1 MMERIRIFASR
12 FADLFRSRKL
22 DQELKEE
29 LEFHLDMQIDE
40 NLRKGMNPKE
50 ARRQAQIEL
59 GGVDRIR
66 EECRDRRGF
75 PFLTDSIQDIRY
87 GARLLMRNPVFAFTA
102 IATLTLGIG
111 ANTAIFS
118 VVNAAMP
125 RPLPFDHPEELIK
138 VAYNWPEVKIEMS
151 FNHMGLNFQELRQ
164 GSENT
169 VEIARLHIQQVN
181 LSGKE
186 GAERISIGR
195 VSDNFFSV
203 LKMRTST
210 GRLFRSGDDQPEADP
225 IAVISNGL
233 WKRRFGGDPDV
244 LGRSLTLN
252 GVAYSIVGVL
262 QTDNLPLEL
271 NVDLWIPLPA
281 RESGYNLVGGINVIG
296 RLKPDIN
303 IEAAQ
308 TELNRAYQE
317 SIISRV
323 RKSDDYLVAVKWEN
337 ELSKETRSS
346 LFLFLGVTGIVLLI
360 ACANIA
366 NLLLARTI
374 AREDEMRLRAALGA
388 GRIRI
393 FRQLLAES
401 LLLALLGGGMGMAL
415 TFWTRGLLITLVS
428 KNLTYI
434 SSIPVDWRVFGFTLL
449 VSAATAIIAGVVPA
463 WRAACFSPALSMNE
477 GRRATTGKG
486 LRAVFRLFV
495 AAEIALVLTL
505 LISSGL
511 LLKTFLLL
519 RQIDLGFK
527 PENILTAAVD
537 PAAIKYP
544 DAFARTEYFE
554 QVLERL
560 QTIPGVEAA
569 GITTNLPFA
578 GLTSSLSVDFKV
590 EGSDEE
596 IQSNAVFRYA
606 QVSDGYFRT
615 MNIPLLEGR
624 LFSHSDRGNAAEVV
638 IIDNSFARRYFA
650 GKSPIGRQISGF
662 GKDPLTIIG
671 VVGEIKTNRL
681 ADASPQ
687 IYRPYFQRSA
697 IAAPVWM
704 TIVARA
710 SKKSKD
716 PMKLAVL
723 ISQALQSVD
732 PDQPA
737 FYVRTLQDLTLNSIQ
752 RQRVRSYVVGAFTAL
767 ALLLAFIGIYGVVS
781 FSVNRRVHEIGIR
794 MAHGATRAGIV
805 KLILRE
811 NMIICMFGIILGAA
825 GAITTGRFLASL
837 LYGVTAYD
845 ASTFIIAIVFVTAVV
860 FAAVLIPA
868 YRAASSEPAACLRHE

>member
-12 FADLFRSRKL
+12 FAGLFRSWKL

-29 LEFHLDMQIDE
+29 LEFHLDMQTEE

-50 ARRQAQIEL
+50 ARRQAQIGL
-59 GGVDRIR
+59 GGIDQIR

-75 PFLTDSIQDIRY
+75 QFLANSFQDIRY
-87 GARLLMRNPVFAFTA
+87 GSRLLMRNPVFAFTA
-102 IATLTLGIG
+102 IATLALGIG
-111 ANTAIFS
+111 ANTAVFS
-118 VVNAAMP
+118 VINAAMP
-125 RPLPFDHPEELIK
+125 RPLPFDQPDELIK
-138 VAYNWPEVKIEMS
+138 VAHNWPEFRVEAS
-151 FNHMGLNFQELRQ
+151 FNHVGLNFQELRQ
-164 GSENT
+164 DAMNT
-169 VEIARLHIQQVN
+169 VEIARYHMQQVN
-181 LSGKE
+181 LGGKE

-195 VSDNFFSV
+195 VSDNFFSM

-210 GRLFRSGDDQPEADP
+210 GRLFQPGDDQPEAEP
-225 IAVISNGL
+225 IAIISNGL

-252 GVAYSIVGVL
+252 GIVYSIVGVL
-262 QTDNLPLEL
+262 PTDNLPLEL
-271 NVDLWIPLPA
+271 NVDLWIPLPV
-281 RESGYNLVGGINVIG
+281 RESGFNLVGGIYVIG

-303 IEAAQ
+303 IQAAQ

-317 SIISRV
+317 TIKSRT
-323 RKSDDYLVAVKWEN
+323 RKSDDYLSIVKWEN

-346 LFLFLGVTGIVLLI
+346 LFLFLGVTGIVFLI

-374 AREDEMRLRAALGA
+374 TREEEMRLRAALGA

-401 LLLALLGGGMGMAL
+401 LLLALIGGGLGLAL

-434 SSIPVDWRVFGFTLL
+434 SSIPIDWRVFGFMLL

-463 WRAACFSPALSMNE
+463 WRAACFSPSLSMNE
-477 GRRATTGKG
+477 GRRSTTGKG

-495 AAEIALVLTL
+495 AAEITLVLTL

-511 LLKTFLLL
+511 LLKTFMFL
-519 RQIDLGFK
+519 RQINLGFES
-527 PENILTAAVD
+527 ENILTVAVD
-537 PAAIKYP
+537 PAAAKYP
-544 DAFARTEYFE
+544 DASARTDYFE

-560 QTIPGVEAA
+560 QTIPGIDAV
-569 GITTNLPFA
+569 GITTNLPFG
-578 GLTSSLSVDFKV
+578 GLTSSISGEISV
-590 EGSDEE
+590 EGPEE
-596 IQSNAVFRYA
+596 TPSNAVFGYA
-606 QVSDGYFRT
+606 HVSEDYFWT

-624 LFSHSDRGNAAEVV
+624 FFSHFDKGNAAEVA
-638 IIDNSFARRYFA
+638 IIDHSFARRYFA
-650 GKSPIGRQISGF
+650 GKNPIGRQITGA

-671 VVGEIKTNRL
+671 VVGEIKTYQM
-681 ADASPQ
+681 AEASPQ
-687 IYRPYFQRSA
+687 MYRPYFQRSA
-697 IAAPVWM
+697 IFAPVWI

-710 SKKSKD
+710 SQKSKD
-716 PMKLAVL
+716 PMKLAGL
-723 ISQALQSVD
+723 IRQALQSVD

-737 FYVRTLQDLTLNSIQ
+737 FDVRTLQDLTLNTIQ

-767 ALLLAFIGIYGVVS
+767 ALLLAFIGVYGVVS

-794 MAHGATRAGIV
+794 MALGATRAGIV
-805 KLILRE
+805 KLIFWE
-811 NMIICMFGIILGAA
+811 NMITCAFGIVFGAV
-825 GAITTGRFLASL
+825 GAIAVGRLLASL

-845 ASTFIIAIVFVTAVV
+845 ASTFAMAIVFVAAVV

-868 YRAASSEPAACLRHE
+868 YRAASAEPAACLRHE